1 MKDQDIINEKERHE
15 AATETPIGEVKDVG
29 EGEQRNIP
37 LAHFPSGADG
47 TEPGEPDKVE
57 ELKKRVAN
65 LKACNDRSYAKMV
78 RIAELANECV
88 QRTTHAAYMPG
99 QYGQDYRT
107 FGKAISDIRTICGRS
122 LADVEPDYE
131 MLAREL
137 TRDGFNSERLAK
149 AIEALA
155 SEKPVDYPTF
165 YTPGW
170 LCEIAKWLQGKGT
183 KPVDADKAAK
193 KLEKGKK
200 LDTVRLFAKTPKT
213 VVLQVKLNGVRD
225 CSAELEEESTS
236 HLAQAFLYDGKNPV
250 CKIQFF
256 NGYQSRGW
264 TYKIVRHAL
273 KGLMSRCGKSHRY
286 KSNSRAAENQELI
299 NKELA

>member
-1 MKDQDIINEKERHE
+1 MQDQDIINEEERHE
-15 AATETPIGEVKDVG
+15 AATETPIGEVKDEG

-47 TEPGEPDKVE
+47 TDPG
-57 ELKKRVAN
+57 
-65 LKACNDRSYAKMV
+65 
-78 RIAELANECV
+78 
-88 QRTTHAAYMPG
+88 G
-99 QYGQDYRT
+99 
-107 FGKAISDIRTICGRS
+107 
-122 LADVEPDYE
+122 EPDYE